1 METLKWYAG
10 KVRDIKPGEFEAEL
24 SENVEEIF
32 YNLTVDETG
41 WYRFSYDA
49 LSMSVRDKETFSVG
63 ETILKDH
70 GRRGGTDERRILG
83 IIYDIRKD

>member
-41 WYRFSYDA
+41 WYT
-49 LSMSVRDKETFSVG
+49 L
-63 ETILKDH
+63 
-70 GRRGGTDERRILG
+70 
-83 IIYDIRKD
+83 

>member
-32 YNLTVDETG
+32 YNLTVDETDG
-41 WYRFSYDA
+41 IA
-49 LSMSVRDKETFSVG
+49 LAMT
-63 ETILKDH
+63 H
-70 GRRGGTDERRILG
+70 CQ
-83 IIYDIRKD
+83 